1 VVAIDFVREPL
12 GLGLAVVADHLLAA
26 LVYVQRTARKQLESL
41 APADHVRRSRKDLVD
56 DGLMLPEI
64 LQGVRGVVSVI
75 EGHLQV
81 LVRVVRD
88 WIVPAVHELASDV
101 WLAD

>member
-1 VVAIDFVREPL
+1 MVAIDFVREPL

-41 APADHVRRSRKDLVD
+41 APADHVRRPRKDLVD

-81 LVRVVRD
+81 LVCVVRD
-88 WIVPAVHELASDV
+88 RIVPAVHKLASDV